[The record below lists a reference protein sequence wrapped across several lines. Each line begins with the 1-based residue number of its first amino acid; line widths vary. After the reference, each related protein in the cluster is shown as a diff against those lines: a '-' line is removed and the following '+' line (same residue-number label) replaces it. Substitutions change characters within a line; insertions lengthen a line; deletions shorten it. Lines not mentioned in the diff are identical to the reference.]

1 MRKEEKVINNKN
13 HLPFNLLGVF
23 ISLTL
28 FVLLFLPFISA
39 VEVSMNSAF
48 AQGETLLAKFSGN
61 FVDQITDDNVF
72 FYRNHLAIP
81 MIYDVVKINNDFYVY
96 ALLQEDQEPG
106 NYSLSI
112 RGVEYYKATQIVD
125 DDIASNFTVTEET
138 AEFSINP
145 GAVFTATDFSVEI
158 QNLLDKSITVI
169 VETDSSIDFQS
180 IINLNTGEKKTV
192 DFNLN
197 ENSVRGLAD
206 ITFSSDN
213 TTYSLPVYLDT
224 NVTEPEEE
232 TAKNF
237 KMEFQPRAVEVS
249 LATDSDT
256 KAILYLKNT
265 GEETLEDILFSVS
278 PALEPYIVVSPEKIS
293 SLDPGESEQIELQII
308 SDLAEATIEGRV
320 IAYSEDVSAPFTLTL
335 DFVQDFIPAEGE
347 TGDEPIILT
356 TCAQLN
362 GTICADNLECSGDTV
377 RAKDGVC
384 CQAPLICEEPK
395 KSSTGK
401 IIGWGLIILVLVIAY
416 WFFRRK
422 YRRVIQR
429 RPF

>member
-1 MRKEEKVINNKN
+1 MSLDMRKEEKVINNKN

-169 VETDSSIDFQS
+169 VETDSSIDFQ
-180 IINLNTGEKKTV
+180 
-192 DFNLN
+192 
-197 ENSVRGLAD
+197 
-206 ITFSSDN
+206 
-213 TTYSLPVYLDT
+213 
-224 NVTEPEEE
+224 
-232 TAKNF
+232 
-237 KMEFQPRAVEVS
+237 
-249 LATDSDT
+249 
-256 KAILYLKNT
+256 
-265 GEETLEDILFSVS
+265 
-278 PALEPYIVVSPEKIS
+278 
-293 SLDPGESEQIELQII
+293 
-308 SDLAEATIEGRV
+308 
-320 IAYSEDVSAPFTLTL
+320 
-335 DFVQDFIPAEGE
+335 
-347 TGDEPIILT
+347 
-356 TCAQLN
+356 
-362 GTICADNLECSGDTV
+362 
-377 RAKDGVC
+377 
-384 CQAPLICEEPK
+384 
-395 KSSTGK
+395 
-401 IIGWGLIILVLVIAY
+401 
-416 WFFRRK
+416 
-422 YRRVIQR
+422 
-429 RPF
+429 